1 MAFKLKTS
9 QQTEE
14 IFNRIEASERLPWPT
29 LMRLAL
35 SLSIRQGSLMELEL
49 YSDSSGRELN
59 RQTITGDADSLYKC
73 LIELQEGRHI
83 SDEEYFPM
91 YVKAHLD
98 RGARLLEQEK
108 KYSRDLI
115 VHLTELDKGL

>member
-14 IFNRIEASERLPWPT
+14 IFHRIEASERLPWPT
-29 LMRLAL
+29 LTRLAL

-49 YSDSSGRELN
+49 NSDNLGRELN
-59 RQTITGDADSLYKC
+59 RQTITGDADGLYKC
-73 LIELQEGRHI
+73 LIELQENRHI
-83 SDEEYFPM
+83 SDEEYFPL

-108 KYSRDLI
+108 KYSRDLL
-115 VHLTELDKGL
+115 VHLTALDQGL

>member
-14 IFNRIEASERLPWPT
+14 IFNRMEASERLPWPT

-35 SLSIRQGSLMELEL
+35 SLSIRQGSLTELEL
-49 YSDSSGRELN
+49 YSDNLGRELN
-59 RQTITGDADSLYKC
+59 RQTITGDADCLYKC
-73 LIELQEGRHI
+73 LIELQENRHI

-108 KYSRDLI
+108 KYSRDLL

>member
-14 IFNRIEASERLPWPT
+14 IFNRIEASDRLPWPT
-29 LMRLAL
+29 LIRLAL

-49 YSDSSGRELN
+49 YSDNLGKELN
-59 RQTITGDADSLYKC
+59 RPTITGDSDSIYKC
-73 LIELQEGRHI
+73 LIELQEGRHLT
-83 SDEEYFPM
+83 DEEYFPV
-91 YVKAHLD
+91 YIKAHLD

-108 KYSRDLI
+108 NYSRDLI

>member
-14 IFNRIEASERLPWPT
+14 IFNRIEASERLLWPT

-49 YSDSSGRELN
+49 YSDNMGRELN

-83 SDEEYFPM
+83 SDGEYFPT

-98 RGARLLEQEK
+98 RGARLLEREK
-108 KYSRDLI
+108 KYSRDLL
-115 VHLTELDKGL
+115 VHLSELDKGL

>member
-49 YSDSSGRELN
+49 YLDNMGRELN
-59 RQTITGDADSLYKC
+59 RQTITGDADTLYKC

-83 SDEEYFPM
+83 SDEEYFPT

-108 KYSRDLI
+108 KYSRDLL
-115 VHLTELDKGL
+115 VHLTELNKSI

>member
-9 QQTEE
+9 QRTEE
-14 IFNRIEASERLPWPT
+14 ILRRIEASERLPWPT
-29 LMRLAL
+29 LIRLSL
-35 SLSIRQGSLMELEL
+35 SLSIRQGPLMEIEL
-49 YSDSSGRELN
+49 YPDNLGRELN

-73 LIELQEGRHI
+73 LMELQENRHL
-83 SDEEYFPM
+83 SDEEYFPT

-108 KYSRDLI
+108 KYSRDLL
-115 VHLTELDKGL
+115 VHLTELDDSL